1 MAGRGPADHVVGR
14 QAGTLLVAQSLGDV
28 RGTVGRLTTL
38 FAGIGGVAVLLIAG
52 PGYLAVRTSLHPLDI
67 VAALVT
73 GHRGTIAVDT
83 APAPGRPVPGR
94 AAHATVPAQFAGG

>member
-1 MAGRGPADHVVGR
+1 M
-14 QAGTLLVAQSLGDV
+14 AQSLGDV
-28 RGTVGRLTTL
+28 RGTVGRLTTP

-52 PGYLAVRTSLHPLDI
+52 LGYLAVRTSLRPLDI

-83 APAPGRPVPGR
+83 APAQGARFRVELPHAAVP
-94 AAHATVPAQFAGG
+94 TQFAGG